1 MSSELLILLIALILL
16 GGGTALIVRL
26 NRGAR
31 HAAALDEPIR
41 PEHLEEHLRTLIQQ
55 NKQIRAIK
63 LLREQ
68 TGMGLKDAKD
78 AIDALAAGRPI
89 SHRAYLWLTRSGHTA
104 TPALPQADLAT
115 RARNLKE
122 AGKTEQAV
130 FLVRGETG
138 WNEQEA
144 IAFVEAL

>member
-1 MSSELLILLIALILL
+1 
-16 GGGTALIVRL
+16 ALIVRL

-104 TPALPQADLAT
+104 TPALPQADLVT

-122 AGKTEQAV
+122 AGKTEQEIGRASC
-130 FLVRGETG
+130 RDR
-138 WNEQEA
+138 
-144 IAFVEAL
+144 